1 MIRIRSGEAVTRPM
15 RRFCLSAMPAL
26 HLAHRNSIWR
36 GAKERCAVM
45 KRTILIAFT
54 LMLALLIGFSVQAD
68 DHMETYVLGVALPFS
83 GNLGVFGQDFARGV
97 ELAVSLVNAEL
108 EAAGRPVRFEI
119 ASADTENTPEGASRA
134 VQTVVQTTGAQVMVG
149 PLTTSEVLGA
159 KQFADENGV
168 VIVAPASSGAAGAI
182 PGDNIF
188 RVMYPPDVF
197 ASKAYATIA
206 LGRGH
211 ENMVVLH
218 LDDPFGNGMNES
230 FTANFQAGGGGEVAS
245 FAYTPGAT
253 ELSSEAAAVS
263 AALAGFGENAGFF
276 CVCFLSGAQ
285 AFLQVAQIDPIL
297 TSAQWM
303 GNEAMT
309 ANEILE
315 DPGHAQTLANA
326 DFITVSFSSESTPLT
341 QIFVDDF
348 VAIFDQEPGIFTNYA
363 FDAANIAMLTMLA
376 AGNDGA
382 AVKSMLP
389 FIANHYI
396 GTAVQAFLDEN
407 GDQAI
412 ASYGLYMVNEDMTAF
427 DEIGAYNGNTD
438 TITYK

>member
-1 MIRIRSGEAVTRPM
+1 MSKKLLIVLLL
-15 RRFCLSAMPAL
+15 LS
-26 HLAHRNSIWR
+26 
-36 GAKERCAVM
+36 
-45 KRTILIAFT
+45 TT
-54 LMLALLIGFSVQAD
+54 LMLGMGIQAQD
-68 DHMETYVLGVALPFS
+68 DMETYVLGVVLPFS
-83 GNLGVFGQDFARGV
+83 GNLGTFGQDFERGV
-97 ELAVSLVNAEL
+97 QLAVAQLNAEL
-108 EAAGRPVRFEI
+108 EAAGSSIHFEI

-134 VQTVVQTTGAQVMVG
+134 LQTVVQTTGAQVIVG

-159 KQFADENGV
+159 KQFADENDV

-182 PGDNIF
+182 PGDSIY
-188 RVMYPPDVF
+188 RVIYPPDVF
-197 ASKAYATIA
+197 ASKAYANIA
-206 LGRGH
+206 LERGH

-218 LDDPFGNGMNES
+218 LDDPFGNGMNEG
-230 FTANFQAGGGGEVAS
+230 FTANFLAGGGGEVAS

-263 AALAGFGENAGFF
+263 ASLAGFGDNAGFF
-276 CVCFLSGAQ
+276 CVCFLVRRAGIPASRAG
-285 AFLQVAQIDPIL
+285 LDPIL
-297 TSAQWM
+297 TTVQWM

-309 ANEILE
+309 AAAILA
-315 DPGHAQTLANA
+315 DSGHAQTLANA

-341 QIFVDDF
+341 QIFIDDF
-348 VAIFDQEPGIFTNYA
+348 NAMFDKDPGIFTNYA
-363 FDAANIAMLTMLA
+363 FDAANIAMLSMLA

-396 GTAVQAFLDEN
+396 GTAVQAYLDDN

-412 ASYGLYMVNEDMTAF
+412 ASYGLYMVNDDLSAF
-427 DEIGAYNGNTD
+427 GEVGAYNGNTD

>member
-1 MIRIRSGEAVTRPM
+1 MSKRLLVVLLVVSMGLMIGVNVNAQDE
-15 RRFCLSAMPAL
+15 
-26 HLAHRNSIWR
+26 
-36 GAKERCAVM
+36 
-45 KRTILIAFT
+45 
-54 LMLALLIGFSVQAD
+54 
-68 DHMETYVLGVALPFS
+68 METYVLGVVLPFS
-83 GNLGVFGQDFARGV
+83 GNLGTFGQDFARGV
-97 ELAVSLVNAEL
+97 ELAVAQINAEL
-108 EAAGRPVRFEI
+108 EAAGSSIHFEI
-119 ASADTENTPEGASRA
+119 ASADTENTPEGAARA
-134 VQTVVQTTGAQVMVG
+134 VQTIVQTTGAQVMVG

-168 VIVAPASSGAAGAI
+168 VIVAPASSGAAAAI
-182 PGDNIF
+182 PGDSIY
-188 RVMYPPDVF
+188 RVIYPPDVF
-197 ASKAYATIA
+197 ASKAYANIA
-206 LGRGH
+206 LERSH

-218 LDDPFGNGMNES
+218 LDDPFGNGMNEG
-230 FTANFQAGGGGEVAS
+230 FTANFLAGGGGEVAS

-263 AALAGFGENAGFF
+263 AALAGFGDNAGFF

-285 AFLQVAQIDPIL
+285 AFLQVAQIDPTL
-297 TSAQWM
+297 TSVQWM

-309 ANEILE
+309 AAEILA
-315 DPGHAQTLANA
+315 DAGHAQTLANA

-341 QIFVDDF
+341 QIFIDDF
-348 VAIFDQEPGIFTNYA
+348 NAMFDKDPGIFTNYA

-396 GTAVQAFLDEN
+396 GTAVQAFLDDN

-412 ASYGLYMVNEDMTAF
+412 ASYGLYMVQDDLSAF
-427 DEIGAYNGNTD
+427 EEVGAYNGNTD
-438 TITYK
+438 TITYN

>member
-1 MIRIRSGEAVTRPM
+1 MSKKLLIVLLL
-15 RRFCLSAMPAL
+15 LS
-26 HLAHRNSIWR
+26 
-36 GAKERCAVM
+36 
-45 KRTILIAFT
+45 TT
-54 LMLALLIGFSVQAD
+54 LMLGMGVQAQD
-68 DHMETYVLGVALPFS
+68 DRETYVLGVVLPFS
-83 GNLGVFGQDFARGV
+83 GNLGTFGQDFERGV
-97 ELAVSLVNAEL
+97 QLAVAQVNAEL
-108 EAAGRPVRFEI
+108 EAAGSPIHFEI

-134 VQTVVQTTGAQVMVG
+134 LQTVVQTTGAQVVVG

-159 KQFADENGV
+159 KQFADENDV

-182 PGDNIF
+182 PGDSIY
-188 RVMYPPDVF
+188 RVIYPPDVF
-197 ASKAYATIA
+197 ASKAYANIA
-206 LGRGH
+206 LERGH

-218 LDDPFGNGMNES
+218 LDDPFGNGMNEG
-230 FTANFQAGGGGEVAS
+230 FTANFLAGGGGEVAS

-263 AALAGFGENAGFF
+263 AALAGFGDNSGFF

-297 TSAQWM
+297 TTVQWM

-309 ANEILE
+309 AAEILA

-341 QIFVDDF
+341 QIFIDDF
-348 VAIFDQEPGIFTNYA
+348 NAMFDKDPGIFTNYA
-363 FDAANIAMLTMLA
+363 FDAANIAMLSMLA

-396 GTAVQAFLDEN
+396 GTAVQAFLDDN

-412 ASYGLYMVNEDMTAF
+412 ASYGLYQVNDDLSAF
-427 DEIGAYNGNTD
+427 GEVGAYNGNTD
-438 TITYK
+438 TITYN

>member
-1 MIRIRSGEAVTRPM
+1 M
-15 RRFCLSAMPAL
+15 FKKFL
-26 HLAHRNSIWR
+26 
-36 GAKERCAVM
+36 
-45 KRTILIAFT
+45 IL
-54 LMLALLIGFSVQAD
+54 LLIVMLTIMLGVNVSAQD
-68 DHMETYVLGVALPFS
+68 DMETYVLGVVLPFS
-83 GNLGVFGQDFARGV
+83 GNLGTFGQDFARGV
-97 ELAVSLVNAEL
+97 ELAVAQINAEL
-108 EAAGRPVRFEI
+108 EAAGSSIHFEI
-119 ASADTENTPEGASRA
+119 ASADTENTPEGAARA
-134 VQTVVQTTGAQVMVG
+134 VQTIVQTTGAQVMVG

-168 VIVAPASSGAAGAI
+168 VIVAPASSGAAAAI
-182 PGDNIF
+182 PGDSIY
-188 RVMYPPDVF
+188 RVIYPPDVF
-197 ASKAYATIA
+197 ASKAYANIA
-206 LGRGH
+206 LERSH

-218 LDDPFGNGMNES
+218 LDDPFGNGMNEG
-230 FTANFQAGGGGEVAS
+230 FTANFLAGGGGEVAS

-263 AALAGFGENAGFF
+263 AALAGFGDNAGFF

-285 AFLQVAQIDPIL
+285 AFLQVAQIDPTL
-297 TSAQWM
+297 TSVQWM

-309 ANEILE
+309 AAEILA
-315 DPGHAQTLANA
+315 DAGHAQTLANA

-341 QIFVDDF
+341 QIFIDDF
-348 VAIFDQEPGIFTNYA
+348 NAMFDKDPGIFTNYA

-396 GTAVQAFLDEN
+396 GTAVQAFLDDN

-412 ASYGLYMVNEDMTAF
+412 ASYGLYMVLDDLSAF
-427 DEIGAYNGNTD
+427 EEVGAYNGNTD
-438 TITYK
+438 TITYN

>member
-1 MIRIRSGEAVTRPM
+1 MV
-15 RRFCLSAMPAL
+15 CLIIMMATML
-26 HLAHRNSIWR
+26 
-36 GAKERCAVM
+36 GATA
-45 KRTILIAFT
+45 TA
-54 LMLALLIGFSVQAD
+54 QD
-68 DHMETYVLGVALPFS
+68 DMETYVLGVALPFT
-83 GNLGVFGQDFARGV
+83 GGLGTFGQDFERGV
-97 ELAVSLVNAEL
+97 QLAVDQMNAEL
-108 EAAGRPVRFEI
+108 EAAGSAIHFEI

-134 VQTVVQTTGAQVMVG
+134 LQTVVQTTGAQVVVG

-159 KQFADENGV
+159 KQFADENDV

-182 PGDNIF
+182 PGDSIY
-188 RVMYPPDVF
+188 RVIYPPDVF
-197 ASKAYATIA
+197 ASKAYANIA
-206 LGRGH
+206 LERGH

-218 LDDPFGNGMNES
+218 LDDPFGNGMNEG
-230 FTANFQAGGGGEVAS
+230 FTANFLAGGGGEVAS

-263 AALAGFGENAGFF
+263 ASLAGFGDNAGFF

-297 TSAQWM
+297 TTVQWM

-309 ANEILE
+309 AAEILA

-341 QIFVDDF
+341 QIFIDDF
-348 VAIFDQEPGIFTNYA
+348 NAMFDKDPGIFTNYA
-363 FDAANIAMLTMLA
+363 FDAANIAMLSMLA

-396 GTAVQAFLDEN
+396 GTAVQAFLDDN

-412 ASYGLYMVNEDMTAF
+412 ASYGLYQVNDDLSAF
-427 DEIGAYNGNTD
+427 GEVGAYNGNTD
-438 TITYK
+438 TITYN

>member
-1 MIRIRSGEAVTRPM
+1 MSKKLLIVLLL
-15 RRFCLSAMPAL
+15 LS
-26 HLAHRNSIWR
+26 
-36 GAKERCAVM
+36 
-45 KRTILIAFT
+45 TT
-54 LMLALLIGFSVQAD
+54 LMLGMGVQAQD
-68 DHMETYVLGVALPFS
+68 DRETYVLGVVLPFS
-83 GNLGVFGQDFARGV
+83 GNLGTFGQDFERGV
-97 ELAVSLVNAEL
+97 QLAVSQVNAEL
-108 EAAGRPVRFEI
+108 EAAGSSIHFEI

-134 VQTVVQTTGAQVMVG
+134 LQTVVQTTGAQVVVG

-159 KQFADENGV
+159 KQFADENDV

-182 PGDNIF
+182 PGDSIY
-188 RVMYPPDVF
+188 RVIYPPDVF
-197 ASKAYATIA
+197 ASKAYANIA
-206 LGRGH
+206 LERGH

-218 LDDPFGNGMNES
+218 LDDPFGNGMNEG
-230 FTANFQAGGGGEVAS
+230 FTANFLAGGGGEVAS

-263 AALAGFGENAGFF
+263 AALAGFGDNSGFF

-297 TSAQWM
+297 TTVQWM

-309 ANEILE
+309 AAEILA

-341 QIFVDDF
+341 QIFIDDF
-348 VAIFDQEPGIFTNYA
+348 NAMFDKDPGIFTNYA
-363 FDAANIAMLTMLA
+363 FDAANIAMLSMLA

-396 GTAVQAFLDEN
+396 GTAVQAFLDDN

-412 ASYGLYMVNEDMTAF
+412 ASYGLYQVNDDLSAF
-427 DEIGAYNGNTD
+427 GEVGAYNGNTD
-438 TITYK
+438 TITYN

>member
-1 MIRIRSGEAVTRPM
+1 MSKKLIIAILVV
-15 RRFCLSAMPAL
+15 AMTAML
-26 HLAHRNSIWR
+26 
-36 GAKERCAVM
+36 GAGVNA
-45 KRTILIAFT
+45 
-54 LMLALLIGFSVQAD
+54 QD
-68 DHMETYVLGVALPFS
+68 DIETYVLGAVLPFS
-83 GNLGVFGQDFARGV
+83 GNLGTFGQDFARGV
-97 ELAVSLVNAEL
+97 ELAVSQVNDEL
-108 EAAGRPVRFEI
+108 EAAGSAIRFEI
-119 ASADTENTPEGASRA
+119 ASADTENTPEGAARA
-134 VQTVVQTTGAQVMVG
+134 LQTVVQTTGAQVSVG

-159 KQFADENGV
+159 KQFADENGI

-182 PGDNIF
+182 PGDNIY
-188 RVMYPPDVF
+188 RVIYPPDVF
-197 ASKAYATIA
+197 ASKAYANIA
-206 LGRGH
+206 LERGH

-218 LDDPFGNGMNES
+218 LDDPFGNGMNEG

-263 AALAGFGENAGFF
+263 AALAGFGNNAGFF

-309 ANEILE
+309 AVEILA
-315 DPGHAQTLANA
+315 DSGHAQTLANA

-341 QIFVDDF
+341 QIFIDDF
-348 VAIFDQEPGIFTNYA
+348 VAMFDKEPGIFTNYA

-412 ASYGLYMVNEDMTAF
+412 ASYGLYRVSDDLSEF
-427 DEIGAYNGNTD
+427 IEVGAYNGNTD

>member
-1 MIRIRSGEAVTRPM
+1 MFKKLLILCQIFM
-15 RRFCLSAMPAL
+15 
-26 HLAHRNSIWR
+26 
-36 GAKERCAVM
+36 
-45 KRTILIAFT
+45 LIAT
-54 LMLALLIGFSVQAD
+54 LGAVASAQAD
-68 DHMETYVLGVALPFS
+68 METYVLGVALPFS
-83 GNLGVFGQDFARGV
+83 GNLGTFGQDFARGV
-97 ELAVSLVNAEL
+97 ELAVSQVNAEL
-108 EAAGRPVRFEI
+108 EAAGSSIHFEI
-119 ASADTENTPEGASRA
+119 ASADTENTPEGAARA
-134 VQTVVQTTGAQVMVG
+134 VQTIAQTTGAQVMVG

-159 KQFADENGV
+159 KQFADENGI

-182 PGDNIF
+182 PGDNIY
-188 RVMYPPDVF
+188 RVIYPPDVF
-197 ASKAYATIA
+197 ASKAYANIA
-206 LGRGH
+206 LERGH

-245 FAYTPGAT
+245 FAYTPGST

-263 AALAGFGENAGFF
+263 AALAGFGDNGGFF

-297 TSAQWM
+297 TSVQWM

-309 ANEILE
+309 ADEILA
-315 DPGHAQTLANA
+315 DQGHAQTLANA
-326 DFITVSFSSESTPLT
+326 DFITVSFSAESTPLT
-341 QIFVDDF
+341 QIFIDDF
-348 VAIFDQEPGIFTNYA
+348 NVMFDKDPGIFTNYA

-396 GTAVQAFLDEN
+396 GTAVQAFLDDN

-412 ASYGLYMVNEDMTAF
+412 ASYGLYQVSDDLSAF
-427 DEIGAYNGNTD
+427 EEVGAYNGNTD
-438 TITYK
+438 TITYN

>member
-1 MIRIRSGEAVTRPM
+1 
-15 RRFCLSAMPAL
+15 
-26 HLAHRNSIWR
+26 
-36 GAKERCAVM
+36 
-45 KRTILIAFT
+45 
-54 LMLALLIGFSVQAD
+54 MLGMGVQAQD
-68 DHMETYVLGVALPFS
+68 DRETYVLGVVLPFS
-83 GNLGVFGQDFARGV
+83 GNLGTFGQDFERGV
-97 ELAVSLVNAEL
+97 QLAVAQVNAEL
-108 EAAGRPVRFEI
+108 EAAGSPIHFEI

-134 VQTVVQTTGAQVMVG
+134 LQTVVQTTGAQVVVG

-159 KQFADENGV
+159 KQFADENDV

-182 PGDNIF
+182 PGDSIY
-188 RVMYPPDVF
+188 RVIYPPDVF
-197 ASKAYATIA
+197 ASKAYANIA
-206 LGRGH
+206 LERGH

-218 LDDPFGNGMNES
+218 LDDPFGNGMNEG
-230 FTANFQAGGGGEVAS
+230 FTANFLAGGGGEVAS

-263 AALAGFGENAGFF
+263 AALAGFGDNAGFF

-297 TSAQWM
+297 TTVQWM

-309 ANEILE
+309 AAEILA
-315 DPGHAQTLANA
+315 DSGHAQTLANA

-341 QIFVDDF
+341 QIFIDDF
-348 VAIFDQEPGIFTNYA
+348 NAMFDKDPGIFTNYA
-363 FDAANIAMLTMLA
+363 FDAANIAMLSMLA

-396 GTAVQAFLDEN
+396 GTAVQAFLDDN

-412 ASYGLYMVNEDMTAF
+412 ASYGLYQVNDDLSAF
-427 DEIGAYNGNTD
+427 GEVGAYNGNTD
-438 TITYK
+438 TITYN